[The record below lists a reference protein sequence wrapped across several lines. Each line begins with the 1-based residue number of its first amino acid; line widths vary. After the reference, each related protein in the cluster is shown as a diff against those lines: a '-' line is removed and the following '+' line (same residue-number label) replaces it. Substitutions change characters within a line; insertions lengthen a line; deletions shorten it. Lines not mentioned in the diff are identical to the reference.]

1 MNAMKSND
9 FAACRRMPKR
19 VARVGAPYPAGRILP
34 LAARLF
40 HARGHSRDGLRD
52 RIRAT
57 YNKESAMNGH
67 SHLFIPGP
75 TNVPEEV
82 RCALNVPME
91 DMRAPDFCDF
101 ITPLLNDLRRAFRL
115 ESGRV
120 FAFPGSGTGAWE
132 AAITN
137 TLNTGDRV
145 LMSRFGQFSMLW
157 VDMATRLGLDVDVV
171 DVDWGKGVPVD
182 VYKTRL
188 ESDTTHRIK
197 AVFATHN
204 ETATGV
210 TSDIAALRRA
220 LDETGHPALLF
231 VDGVSSIASIP
242 FEMTGWG
249 VDLAVAGSQKGF
261 MLPAGLGLL
270 GVSEKALAAHERSG
284 MPRCYFSF
292 DDMIRLNDTGY
303 FPYTPPT
310 PLLRGLRVSLDM
322 LLEAG
327 METVWER
334 HHRLAEGVRAAV
346 AEWPGCR
353 LVADG
358 PEWQSDT
365 VSAIYTPEGIDAR
378 NVIETAYFKYQTS
391 LGSGL
396 AKLAG
401 RAFRIGHL
409 GSLNPVML
417 CGALSAAEMALR
429 DTGAEI
435 TPGRGVAAAQE
446 AFRMSTPVQGR
457 AANARAA

>member
-1 MNAMKSND
+1 
-9 FAACRRMPKR
+9 
-19 VARVGAPYPAGRILP
+19 
-34 LAARLF
+34 
-40 HARGHSRDGLRD
+40 
-52 RIRAT
+52 
-57 YNKESAMNGH
+57 MNGN

-82 RCALNVPME
+82 RRAMNIPME

-101 ITPLLNDLRRAFRL
+101 ITPLLGDLARAYRL
-115 ESGRV
+115 EEGRV

-137 TLNTGDRV
+137 TLNTGDKV

-157 VDMATRLGLDVDVV
+157 VDMAERLGLDVEVI
-171 DVDWGKGVPVD
+171 DVDWGKGVPID
-182 VYKTRL
+182 AYKTRL
-188 ESDTTHRIK
+188 ENDKTHSIK

-210 TSDIAALRRA
+210 TSDIPALRRA
-220 LDETGHPALLF
+220 LDEAGHPALLF

-242 FEMTGWG
+242 FEMDGWG

-261 MLPAGLGLL
+261 MLPAGLAFL
-270 GVSEKALAAHERSG
+270 GVSEKALAAHEHAD

-292 DDMIRLNDTGY
+292 SDMIRLNDTGY

-322 LLEAG
+322 LLGDG
-327 METVWER
+327 MESVWAR

-378 NVIETAYFKYQTS
+378 EVIETAYFKYQTS
-391 LGSGL
+391 LGTGL

-429 DTGAEI
+429 DAGADI

-446 AFRMSTPVQGR
+446 SFRMTTPRQGR
-457 AANARAA
+457 TAAARAA